1 MAGAED
7 RIAWTTKTSEAL
19 CIKMKQEKGGGASP
33 REAEKGTAADSVSVA
48 AAAASGAV
56 EGDTPCDPWVPVAG
70 LPTMI
75 LPQEYIDW
83 IFSRKPMALEEDPDE
98 YYNRM
103 INDPEMVAIF
113 TREYIEEER
122 QILRDMAAA
131 NQLVADTN
139 ERFKAFARPQLLENG
154 YVEVNAAHMA
164 QRVRNWEILFCGL
177 KLDDQDPGAGAGAVA
192 VESN

>member
-1 MAGAED
+1 
-7 RIAWTTKTSEAL
+7 
-19 CIKMKQEKGGGASP
+19 MKQEKGGGASK
-33 REAEKGTAADSVSVA
+33 RSAEKGTAADSVSVA
-48 AAAASGAV
+48 AAAAASGAV
-56 EGDTPCDPWVPVAG
+56 GGDTPRDPWVPVAG

-75 LPQEYIDW
+75 LPQEYMDW
-83 IFSRKPMALEEDPDE
+83 IFSRKPMALEEDLDE

-122 QILRDMAAA
+122 EILRDMAAA

-177 KLDDQDPGAGAGAVA
+177 KLDDQDPGVGAGGVA
-192 VESN
+192 VECN

>member
-19 CIKMKQEKGGGASP
+19 CIKMKQEKGRAAAKRRAEKGGGASP

-75 LPQEYIDW
+75 LPQEYMDW
-83 IFSRKPMALEEDPDE
+83 IFSRKPMTLEEDPDE

-113 TREYIEEER
+113 KREYIEEET

-131 NQLVADTN
+131 TQLMADTN
-139 ERFKAFARPQLLENG
+139 ERFKAFARP
-154 YVEVNAAHMA
+154 
-164 QRVRNWEILFCGL
+164 
-177 KLDDQDPGAGAGAVA
+177 
-192 VESN
+192 SS